1 MEMLIA
7 EGVQYVFGNPGTSE
21 TPIMDSLQDYPQLKY
36 MVALQENSV
45 VAMADG
51 FARATGNPAVVNVH
65 IAGGLAGGLSMLYNA
80 YRGGS
85 PLIVTAGNSDTRMRL
100 TDPVLSGDLVE
111 MTRQYT
117 KWSAEVSHAS
127 EVPMAVRRAF
137 KEARTPPMGP
147 VFLSLPWNAMD
158 ENAEM
163 EIVPS
168 SQSYYRIRP
177 DSHAVGRAAAILARA
192 EDPVMVVGRRVAQS
206 GALAETVEVAE
217 LLGARVFDA
226 AFTEVNFPTSHPQFM
241 GVMDVNPVATRES
254 LAGSDVILAVGADV
268 FATFRYAPEP
278 ILSGNAKLVHVD
290 SSAREVEKIYP
301 TAVGVVAD
309 PKSALKELALE
320 LQQVMSASARE
331 AALTRAASMA
341 DEKKRAKTA
350 FQNMVRERWN
360 WKPISPERLMTELA
374 QILPSN
380 AVISDE
386 ASTSR
391 PSLWGAFDFDEPG
404 SMYGRQGGSLG
415 WGMAGSVGLQ
425 LADPHRPVVAVVGDG
440 SAMYTI
446 QALWTAARYA
456 IPVKW
461 VICNNRTYKVLKV
474 NMDVYLRDMIKDVHR
489 ESQYLGMDFP
499 LPLDLAGV
507 AEGFGV
513 HGRRVEDPS
522 ELRPALEE
530 ALAVDG
536 PALVDVVMDGSTSV
550 QAASPYAH

>member
-36 MVALQENSV
+36 MVAIQENSV

-192 EDPVMVVGRRVAQS
+192 EDPVMVV
-206 GALAETVEVAE
+206 
-217 LLGARVFDA
+217 
-226 AFTEVNFPTSHPQFM
+226 
-241 GVMDVNPVATRES
+241 
-254 LAGSDVILAVGADV
+254 AVGW
-268 FATFRYAPEP
+268 PS
-278 ILSGNAKLVHVD
+278 L
-290 SSAREVEKIYP
+290 
-301 TAVGVVAD
+301 
-309 PKSALKELALE
+309 
-320 LQQVMSASARE
+320 
-331 AALTRAASMA
+331 
-341 DEKKRAKTA
+341 
-350 FQNMVRERWN
+350 ERWLRQLR
-360 WKPISPERLMTELA
+360 WQSSWGPECLTPLSQKLIS
-374 QILPSN
+374 
-380 AVISDE
+380 
-386 ASTSR
+386 
-391 PSLWGAFDFDEPG
+391 
-404 SMYGRQGGSLG
+404 RQ
-415 WGMAGSVGLQ
+415 
-425 LADPHRPVVAVVGDG
+425 
-440 SAMYTI
+440 
-446 QALWTAARYA
+446 A
-456 IPVKW
+456 IPSSW
-461 VICNNRTYKVLKV
+461 
-474 NMDVYLRDMIKDVHR
+474 
-489 ESQYLGMDFP
+489 
-499 LPLDLAGV
+499 A
-507 AEGFGV
+507 
-513 HGRRVEDPS
+513 
-522 ELRPALEE
+522 
-530 ALAVDG
+530 
-536 PALVDVVMDGSTSV
+536 
-550 QAASPYAH
+550 